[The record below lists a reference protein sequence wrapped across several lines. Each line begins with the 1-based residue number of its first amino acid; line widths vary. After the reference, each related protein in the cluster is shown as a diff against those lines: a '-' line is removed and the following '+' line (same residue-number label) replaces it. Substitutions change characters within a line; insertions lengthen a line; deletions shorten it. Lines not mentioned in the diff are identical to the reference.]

1 MFFDLIY
8 GLIWWLLGIWTVAAI
23 GYAIYMRKR
32 RPKVEEDAAVRAE
45 KGELNI
51 IPRKRITIASFIVG
65 CFGGVIAG
73 LWVYFWISQAI
84 GFRSYLYSVG
94 IVSGFLSCFFISEW
108 YLKYMEYKRWQW
120 GFLFGPLF
128 AALAGT
134 ISGIVTI
141 FGSMLE
147 DIGRSGFEPR
157 SLLLVVN
164 FSLLFGGGSGL
175 VLGLISSL
183 TFGAIRALS
192 PKKRI

>member
-1 MFFDLIY
+1 
-8 GLIWWLLGIWTVAAI
+8 
-23 GYAIYMRKR
+23 MRKR
-32 RPKVEEDAAVRAE
+32 WPKVEEDSALRTE

-51 IPRKRITIASFIVG
+51 IPRKGITIASFIVG
-65 CFGGVIAG
+65 GFGGGIAG
-73 LWVYFWISQAI
+73 LWVSFWIAQGI
-84 GFRSYLYSVG
+84 GFRSYLLPVG
-94 IVSGFLSCFFISEW
+94 IISGFLSCFFISAW
-108 YLKYMEYKRWQW
+108 YLRYMEYKRWQW

-157 SLLLVVN
+157 SLLLMVN

-183 TFGAIRALS
+183 TFGAIRTLS
-192 PKKRI
+192 PKEENLI